1 MHCAQRVQ
9 RVVFG
14 VSALLLCVLFS
25 AAPLR
30 ADEVPAADSRP
41 AAKHSEEIRL
51 LPFKGY
57 DLDGKPVDVAA
68 AIGNRPVMLVFWA
81 SWCGACRAEMPQ
93 LNRLAAQYGKRGM
106 EFIGVNIGHNDTYK
120 RAKAFAVK
128 AKMPYPTLFDGSG
141 DIGRRYR
148 VQGIPTMV
156 IADKRG
162 IIRYYG
168 HETPNIDEAIF
179 AKLTAD

>member
-30 ADEVPAADSRP
+30 ADEAPAADSRP
-41 AAKHSEEIRL
+41 AGKHSEEIRL

-57 DLDGKPVDVAA
+57 DLDGKPVDLNASV
-68 AIGNRPVMLVFWA
+68 GSKPVMLVFWA
-81 SWCGACRAEMPQ
+81 TWCPTCRAELPRVNG
-93 LNRLAAQYGKRGM
+93 LVEQYAGRM
-106 EFIGVNIGHNDTYK
+106 EFVGVNVGQNDTYK
-120 RAKAFAVK
+120 RAKAFADK
-128 AKMPYPTLFDGSG
+128 YGMKYPTYFDSTGAVS
-141 DIGRRYR
+141 RRY
-148 VQGIPTMV
+148 VSGVPTVV
-156 IADKRG
+156 IADKKG

-168 HETPNIDEAIF
+168 HMVPPISAEVF
-179 AKLTAD
+179 GKLTAD